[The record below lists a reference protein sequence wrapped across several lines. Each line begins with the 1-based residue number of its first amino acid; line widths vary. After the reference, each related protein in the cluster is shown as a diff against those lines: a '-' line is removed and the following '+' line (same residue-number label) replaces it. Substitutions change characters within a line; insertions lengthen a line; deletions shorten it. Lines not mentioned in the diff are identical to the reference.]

1 MYDSSQIMYQIK
13 QSLVRITNNT
23 KKKNCKHNNLP
34 CWILP
39 SAWRPSPS
47 LLGYL
52 LISCD
57 GVCKNPQL
65 HSIETVIILLS
76 WKPMTALRIP
86 NSEHDEWEELLV
98 RWLPDSKYLS
108 HHWLQNPH
116 DLLGS
121 SLPLQEPSCVM
132 TEYYAILSSA
142 SPRSPSSLLTRS
154 LKLTGVAG
162 SQLRNASSKMA
173 DWTSP
178 SC

>member
-23 KKKNCKHNNLP
+23 KKNNCKHNNLP
-34 CWILP
+34 CWFLP
-39 SAWRPSPS
+39 SAWRPSNS

-76 WKPMTALRIP
+76 WK
-86 NSEHDEWEELLV
+86 
-98 RWLPDSKYLS
+98 RWQHSSAQLWTRRVGGTSS
-108 HHWLQNPH
+108 MMVARQQISFTSQNPH

-121 SLPLQEPSCVM
+121 SLPLQEPFCLM
-132 TEYYAILSSA
+132 TECYAILSSA